1 MRKRYGFG
9 EAAENA
15 YYVDRGVRRAIVEPI
30 VNVSRKLL
38 WRGLDVGLIDGF
50 LVNGVAA
57 LMRAVSWAGS
67 RIQTG
72 NVSNYAWV
80 VAVGAVLLVGAV
92 AFR

>member
-1 MRKRYGFG
+1 M
-9 EAAENA
+9 
-15 YYVDRGVRRAIVEPI
+15 RRAIVEPI

-50 LVNGVAA
+50 IVNGVAG
-57 LMRAVSWAGS
+57 LMRAVAWAGS

-72 NVSNYAWV
+72 NVGNYAWV
-80 VAVGAVLLVGAV
+80 VAVGAILLVGAV